1 MAIFGPKQLPKPSNF
16 FSVFIIS
23 RLLGVYSLSFFYL
36 YFLACSV
43 LVRQACF
50 FYWIKMFACLF
61 AWSFIYFFGHLLDWF
76 FFFLFFFFK
85 VIASLIFMHLW
96 YPCVLYVQ
104 IPILMSIFVCPPS
117 IHVMWGL
124 YVCRVVKIMIWILQ
138 SYDFMIPPAQNDL
151 DLSRIF
157 AIVQDRYDR
166 TILTISNDF
175 GF

>member
-1 MAIFGPKQLPKPSNF
+1 MAIFAPKQLPKPSNF

-36 YFLACSV
+36 YFLAYSV

-50 FYWIKMFACLF
+50 FLLNKDVCMSICLKLHLF
-61 AWSFIYFFGHLLDWF
+61 FWAFIGLI

-85 VIASLIFMHLW
+85 VIASLIFMYLW

-124 YVCRVVKIMIWILQ
+124 YVCRVVKIMIWILR
-138 SYDFMIPPAQNDL
+138 SYDFMIPPAQNDS

>member
-1 MAIFGPKQLPKPSNF
+1 MAIFAPKQLPKPSNF
-16 FSVFIIS
+16 FSFFIIS

-76 FFFLFFFFK
+76 FFLFFFFK

-96 YPCVLYVQ
+96 YPCVPYVK
-104 IPILMSIFVCPPS
+104 IPIS

-124 YVCRVVKIMIWILQ
+124 YVCRVVKIMIWILR
-138 SYDFMIPPAQNDL
+138 SYDFMIPPAQNYS

>member
-1 MAIFGPKQLPKPSNF
+1 MAIFAPKQLPKPSIF
-16 FSVFIIS
+16 FFLFHYIKASRGIFPKLFLSLFSRMLCSCSWSMFFLLNKDVCMSICLKLHLFFWAFIGLI
-23 RLLGVYSLSFFYL
+23 
-36 YFLACSV
+36 
-43 LVRQACF
+43 
-50 FYWIKMFACLF
+50 
-61 AWSFIYFFGHLLDWF
+61 